1 MKKVWIRS
9 LGMACALAFVA
20 ASAHAGNPL
29 FSPMDR
35 SREKGLALDESF
47 QALIESP
54 ATASLRLVQ
63 ANSRR
68 VNEKTAA
75 LTLNLEPGLEL
86 RAHRVESFVDKSG
99 MLVWSGVIEDLG
111 WGNVPFS
118 IKDLR
123 FDPINSVMM
132 VRNGDK
138 ITGNIHF
145 QGEWYKIRP
154 LQGGG
159 HAIVAVDKKSMPADH
174 PKEYDDL
181 PVIDMGNGKA
191 ALDKADTVIRVL
203 VSYTASAAAASGDI
217 AGLITLA
224 VAEANQGYTN
234 SDVFID
240 LELAAAALTTYT
252 ESGNFSTDLTRYRT
266 PGDGF
271 MDDIHTARNASAA
284 DVALLV
290 INNASSCGLASSI
303 GSTAATAFANAH
315 WDCITG
321 YYSFGHEIGHLQSAR
336 HDPKNDPTNS
346 PYAYGHGYQY
356 TKSPSWRT
364 IMAYNCAGL
373 GCPRLN
379 YWSNPNKSYNN
390 KPMGTT
396 TKSDNARVLN
406 LTRATVAAYR

>member
-1 MKKVWIRS
+1 MKKVWMRS
-9 LGMACALAFVA
+9 LGMVMTLVLVA
-20 ASAHAGNPL
+20 GAAHADAL

-47 QALIESP
+47 QALIGSP

-63 ANSRR
+63 ADARAID
-68 VNEKTAA
+68 EKTDA

-86 RAHRVESFVDKSG
+86 RAHRVESYINKSG

-111 WGNVPFS
+111 WANVPFS

-123 FDPINSVMM
+123 FDPINYFTM

-138 ITGNIHF
+138 ITGNVHF

-154 LQGGG
+154 LHGGG

-174 PKEYDDL
+174 PKEYEDL
-181 PVIDMGNGKA
+181 PVIPMGDGKT
-191 ALDKADTVIRVL
+191 ALDKVDTVIRVQ
-203 VSYTASAAAASGDI
+203 VNYTASAAAASGDI
-217 AGLITLA
+217 VGLINLA
-224 VAEANQGYTN
+224 VVETNQGYVN
-234 SDVFID
+234 SDVLID
-240 LELAAAALTTYT
+240 MELAGQALTTYT
-252 ESGNFSTDLTRYRT
+252 ESGDFNTDLTRFRT
-266 PGDGF
+266 VGDGF
-271 MDDIHTARNASAA
+271 MDEIHTARNTNAA
-284 DVALLV
+284 DVVLLV

-303 GSTAATAFANAH
+303 GSTAATAFADAH

-336 HDPKNDPTNS
+336 HDPKTDPTNS
-346 PYAYGHGYQY
+346 PYSYGHGYQY
-356 TKSPSWRT
+356 TKNPSWRT

-379 YWSNPNKSYNN
+379 YWSNPNKTYNG
-390 KPMGTT
+390 KPMGTA
-396 TKSDNARVLN
+396 TKNDNARVLN
-406 LTRATVAAYR
+406 TTRAIVAAYR

>member
-9 LGMACALAFVA
+9 LGMVVALALMA
-20 ASAHAGNPL
+20 GSAHAASGL

-63 ANSRR
+63 ANSRA
-68 VNEKTAA
+68 VNEKTTA

-86 RAHRVESFVDKSG
+86 RAHRVESYVNKSG
-99 MLVWSGVIEDLG
+99 MLVWSGVIEDFG
-111 WGNVPFS
+111 WANVPFS
-118 IKDLR
+118 LKDLR
-123 FDPINSVMM
+123 FDPINYFTM

-138 ITGNIHF
+138 ITGNVHF

-154 LQGGG
+154 LRGGG

-174 PKEYDDL
+174 PKEYDNL
-181 PVIDMGNGKA
+181 PVIPMENGKA
-191 ALDKADTVIRVL
+191 LEKADSIIRVQ
-203 VSYTASAAAASGDI
+203 VNYTATAAAASGDI
-217 AGLITLA
+217 AGLINLA
-224 VAEANQGYTN
+224 VVETNQGYTN

-240 LELAAAALTTYT
+240 IELASSDLTTYT
-252 ESGNFSTDLTRYRT
+252 ESGDFNTDLTRYRT
-266 PGDGF
+266 VGDGF
-271 MDDIHTARNASAA
+271 MDEIHTTRNTVAA
-284 DVALLV
+284 DVAVLI
-290 INNASSCGLASSI
+290 INNTAYCGLASGI
-303 GSTAATAFANAH
+303 GSNAATAFASAY

-321 YYSFGHEIGHLQSAR
+321 YYSFGHEVGHLQSAR
-336 HDPKNDPTNS
+336 HDPRNDPSTT

-364 IMAYNCAGL
+364 IMAYNCSGL

-379 YWSNPNKSYNN
+379 YWSNPNKTYNG

-396 TKSDNARVLN
+396 TKSDNARVMIT
-406 LTRATVAAYR
+406 TRATIAAFR